1 MAYPSSVAG
10 MKNQHVFKLTKDG
23 DEVFLEMQ
31 EWPLEYAQYKT
42 LEITNILQNLE
53 IPGKMEPNLEKI
65 GCIIQ
70 LMRPDLQKLVQNE
83 KLNREDELWWINY
96 VSTLEKTRRS
106 TPKTHLLQNMR
117 RYKKPQHGQPA
128 MEGNMLAAI
137 NNYIQTFERNT
148 AVKIVMHR
156 PRV

>member
-83 KLNREDELWWINY
+83 KLNREDELW
-96 VSTLEKTRRS
+96 
-106 TPKTHLLQNMR
+106 
-117 RYKKPQHGQPA
+117 
-128 MEGNMLAAI
+128 
-137 NNYIQTFERNT
+137 
-148 AVKIVMHR
+148 
-156 PRV
+156 